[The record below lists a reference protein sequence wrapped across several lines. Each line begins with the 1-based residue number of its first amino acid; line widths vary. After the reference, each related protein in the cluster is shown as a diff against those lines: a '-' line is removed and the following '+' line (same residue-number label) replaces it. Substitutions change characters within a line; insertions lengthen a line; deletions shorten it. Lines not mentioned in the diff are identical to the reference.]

1 MNEVKWLINM
11 YLKNRRKDTIA
22 YQDPSSIDCWS
33 MCLILGTSWSSADA
47 IEVSYTHKMSSSA
60 GVSMQWDLIE
70 V

>member
-22 YQDPSSIDCWS
+22 YPDPSSMDCWS
-33 MCLILGTSWSSADA
+33 MCLILSTSSADA